1 MKRIL
6 VIQTAFIGDVIL
18 VTPLIEKL
26 GKFFPRLEIDVMVRK
41 GNESLLENNPH
52 IHEVIVWNKKK
63 QKIKNLLKILKET
76 RKKRYDILINLQRFT
91 STGLFTV
98 FSRAQ
103 YTIGFRKNPFSF
115 LFSFRADHEIGSGKH
130 EVERNISLIEHITD
144 GEFVRPVLYP
154 TKNDF
159 YAVAEYKLQPYICI
173 APTSVWFTKQ
183 FPAGQW
189 EELIRH
195 YIPNYK
201 VYLLGGPDDK
211 EACDRIRGGI
221 PGSKIINL
229 AGELSFL
236 QTAALMKNAT
246 RNFVNDSAPL
256 HIASA
261 MNAQTTAVFCSTIPD
276 FGFGPLSKNATIVET
291 KLNLECRPCG
301 LHGHAKCP
309 EGHFK
314 CAKSITIDQL
324 TENTNYD

>member
-18 VTPLIEKL
+18 ATPLIEKL

-41 GNESLLENNPH
+41 GNETLLENNPH
-52 IHEVIVWNKKK
+52 IHELIIWDKKTH
-63 QKIKNLLKILKET
+63 KIKNLWNILKKT

-91 STGLFTV
+91 STGLFTI

-103 YTIGFRKNPFSF
+103 YTIGFKKNPFSF
-115 LFSFRADHEIGSGKH
+115 LFSFRANHEIGSGKH

-144 GEFVRPVLYP
+144 DEFVRPMLYP
-154 TKNDF
+154 SKNDF
-159 YAVAEYKLQPYICI
+159 YAVTEYKLHPYICI

-183 FPAGQW
+183 FPADQW
-189 EELIRH
+189 IELIRH

-201 VYLLGGPDDK
+201 VYLLGGPNDE
-211 EACDRIRGGI
+211 EACDEIKDEFQDSNI
-221 PGSKIINL
+221 VNL
-229 AGELSFL
+229 AGKLSFL
-236 QTAALMKNAT
+236 QTAALMKNAI

-276 FGFGPLSKNATIVET
+276 FGFGPLSENSTVVET
-291 KLNLECRPCG
+291 SLDLKCRPCG

-314 CAKSITIDQL
+314 CAKSIRLEQL
-324 TENTNYD
+324 TENINYD

>member
-1 MKRIL
+1 M

-18 VTPLIEKL
+18 ATPLIEKL

-52 IHEVIVWNKKK
+52 IHEVIIWNKKK
-63 QKIKNLLKILKET
+63 QKIKNLWKILKET

-91 STGLFTV
+91 STGLFTI

-115 LFSFRADHEIGSGKH
+115 LFSFRADHKIGSGRH
-130 EVERNISLIEHITD
+130 EVERNIDLIEHITD
-144 GEFVRPVLYP
+144 DEFIRPALYP
-154 TKNDF
+154 SKNDF
-159 YAVAEYKLQPYICI
+159 YAVAEYKLHPYICI

-183 FPAGQW
+183 FPAEQW
-189 EELIRH
+189 VELIRH
-195 YIPNYK
+195 YIADYK
-201 VYLLGGPDDK
+201 IYLLGGPDDK
-211 EACDRIRGGI
+211 KACEEIKDECQSSNIY
-221 PGSKIINL
+221 NL

-236 QTAALMKNAT
+236 QTAALMKNAS

-261 MNAQTTAVFCSTIPD
+261 MNAPTTGVFCSTIPD
-276 FGFGPLSKNATIVET
+276 FGFGPLAKNSDIVET
-291 KLNLECRPCG
+291 SLDLNCRPCG
-301 LHGHAKCP
+301 LHGYKKCP

-314 CAKSITIDQL
+314 CAKSIRLEQL
-324 TENTNYD
+324 TEKTSYD